1 MTLTSLPLAARDLP
15 VVEALPRLL
24 AALEQ
29 TPNAVLVA
37 PPGAGKTTTVPLA
50 LLGSPIGAAG
60 RIVMLEPRRLAARA
74 AATRM
79 ASLIGEPVGQTIGFR
94 TRIDSAV
101 SAATRVEVVTTGL
114 LVRRLLADPGLD
126 GVAVVILD
134 EIHERSLEADLALAF
149 CLDAQRLLRSD
160 LRLIAM
166 SATLDGAR
174 LANLMSAETIES
186 AGQAYP
192 VEIRHQ
198 PRDLP
203 HLRDLPEAM
212 ARAIRAALAEAPG
225 DLLAFLPGMGE
236 IRRTE
241 AALAG
246 IDAAVLPLHGDLP
259 PATQDLALRPGE
271 RRRVVLASSIA
282 ETSLTVPGVR
292 IVIDGGYRRSPR
304 LDAGTG
310 LTRLETLR
318 VSRAAADQRAG
329 RAGRQAPGLAIRLW
343 TTATQRG
350 LRSYDKPEI
359 LEAELSG
366 LALDCAA
373 WGTPPEALPL
383 PDPAPAG
390 VLAAARLLL
399 TELDALDDAGAITAS
414 GRRMSALGAHPRLAA
429 MMLAA
434 ETPQARALAADLAAL
449 LEERDPIRGL
459 EAPADVAS
467 RLEALAGAGGAE
479 ADRGTLHRIRQAARQ
494 YRGRLGLRADA
505 VAAGDPAPLLAAAFP
520 DRLAQRRGEPGSFRL
535 SGGGGARLPVNDPL
549 SRATLLAVARLEM
562 KASARIRMAAP
573 LDPAALPSALARRV
587 TETVETTLD
596 PVTGSIHARRRRRLG
611 ALVLED
617 RSGPPDAAEAAAA
630 LLEAV
635 RRDPARLPWSDA
647 ARQIQAR
654 LGLMHALEPER
665 WPASD
670 DTALVATLSDWLGPH
685 LHGLTR
691 LGDLASLDL
700 AALLLGRLDWSLR
713 ARLDRELPSHLA
725 LGSGRAAIDYAEPV
739 PLASARAQHFYG
751 LAETPLLAN
760 GRVPLRL
767 ALLSPAGRPIAITA
781 DIAGFWRGAWADARR
796 DMRGRYPRHDWPEN
810 PLDPTPR

>member
-1 MTLTSLPLAARDLP
+1 MTLTSLPVAARDLP

-50 LLGSPIGAAG
+50 LLGSAIGAAG

-149 CLDAQRLLRSD
+149 CLDAQRLLRPD
-160 LRLIAM
+160 LHLIAM

-174 LANLMSAETIES
+174 LANLMNAEIIES

-212 ARAIRAALAEAPG
+212 ARAIHSALAEAPG

-241 AALAG
+241 AALSG
-246 IDAAVLPLHGDLP
+246 VDAAVLPLHGDLP

-271 RRRVVLASSIA
+271 RRRVVLATSIA

-350 LRSYDKPEI
+350 LRPYDKPEI
-359 LEAELSG
+359 LEAELSS

-383 PDPAPAG
+383 PDPAPPGA
-390 VLAAARLLL
+390 LAAARLLL
-399 TELDALDDAGAITAS
+399 SELDALDDAGAITAS
-414 GRRMSALGAHPRLAA
+414 GRRMSALGAHPRLSA

-459 EAPADVAS
+459 EAPADVAL

-479 ADRGTLHRIRQAARQ
+479 ADRGAVHRIRQAARQ

-549 SRATLLAVARLEM
+549 SRASLLAVASLEM

-573 LDPAALPSALARRV
+573 LDPGALPPALTRRV

-596 PVTGSIHARRRRRLG
+596 PVTGSILARRRRRLG

-635 RRDPARLPWSDA
+635 RRDPARLPWTDA

-654 LGLMHALEPER
+654 LGLMHSLEPEV
-665 WPASD
+665 WPESD
-670 DTALVATLSDWLGPH
+670 DTALVATLSDWLGTH

-700 AALLLGRLDWSLR
+700 AGLLLGRLNWSLR
-713 ARLDRELPSHLA
+713 ARLDRELPSHLTLA
-725 LGSGRAAIDYAEPV
+725 SGRAAIDYAEPV

-751 LAETPLLAN
+751 LAETPLLAQ

-781 DIAGFWRGAWADARR
+781 DIAGFWRGAWSDARR

-810 PLDPTPR
+810 PLDPGS